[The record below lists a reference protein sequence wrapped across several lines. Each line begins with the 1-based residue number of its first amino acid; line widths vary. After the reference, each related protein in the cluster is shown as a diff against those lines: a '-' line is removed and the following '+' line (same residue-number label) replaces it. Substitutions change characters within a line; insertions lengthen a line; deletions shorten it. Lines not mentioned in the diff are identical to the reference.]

1 MNLSWFVGFFFGGAG
16 LGIDFG
22 AQKHTTWISPRKR
35 ASLKGNSK
43 ELIWQNLMLELSDH
57 FGEDSHAHFWGD
69 VRKKRRNFHRRM
81 TIGIH
86 MLGLVECWQI
96 FHGSRPTVCSEK
108 ESHQKGICNPWN
120 LCWTCKIHT
129 IREAIFGFPP
139 FCSNGLFPPLLFSAI
154 AHEFPLAACGHGP
167 FFGSLPPWQSVL
179 AGGSFWVPCP
189 CGSTTFSRTSTW
201 KPVTVSSVVQRRSV
215 IDVFIH
221 RDGAR

>member
-1 MNLSWFVGFFFGGAG
+1 MRRNILREYLQEKGHLWKEIQRNWSDRTWSWNCQ
-16 LGIDFG
+16 I
-22 AQKHTTWISPRKR
+22 ISGRIPMPT
-35 ASLKGNSK
+35 SGVMF
-43 ELIWQNLMLELSDH
+43 E
-57 FGEDSHAHFWGD
+57 
-69 VRKKRRNFHRRM
+69 KKRRNFHRRM

-154 AHEFPLAACGHGP
+154 AHEFPLAACGRPFFVPYHPGNLCLPVGP
-167 FFGSLPPWQSVL
+167 FGSLVL
-179 AGGSFWVPCP
+179 VVQRRERQHPRGNRAL
-189 CGSTTFSRTSTW
+189 
-201 KPVTVSSVVQRRSV
+201 VSSVVQRRSV